1 MLGFEGARREGV
13 AAGGPVAAR
22 VGAFMTGA
30 KAVLGASIAMA
41 IALIQSVG
49 FAERWAVF
57 REIATEMLLQADR

>member
-1 MLGFEGARREGV
+1 
-13 AAGGPVAAR
+13 
-22 VGAFMTGA
+22 MTGA